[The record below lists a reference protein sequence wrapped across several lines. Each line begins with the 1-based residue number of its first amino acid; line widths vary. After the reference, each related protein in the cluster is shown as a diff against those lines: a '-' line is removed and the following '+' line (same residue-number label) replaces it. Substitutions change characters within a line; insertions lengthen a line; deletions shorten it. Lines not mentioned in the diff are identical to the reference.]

1 MKGISMRSLS
11 ILILLSACGDDSNIN
26 GNVEELITT
35 VTLDFVPMGG
45 GATISA
51 SFDDLDGDGGDPPTI
66 DPINLVAG
74 TTYTTAV
81 RFLNK
86 LETPPEEIT
95 DEVSDEGEDH
105 QVFFTGTAINGPAT
119 DQPAAPITHSYLDM
133 DINGFPL
140 GLSNR
145 LVAARGT
152 GTLIVT
158 LRHMPPINGNAV
170 KTADSAA
177 TVKASGFA
185 GLGGASDASVTF
197 TATVP

>member
-1 MKGISMRSLS
+1 MRSLLCIS
-11 ILILLSACGDDSNIN
+11 LLLSACGDDGHGH
-26 GNVEELITT
+26 GNEEEVITT
-35 VTLDFVPMGG
+35 VTLELVPMGG
-45 GATISA
+45 GATITA
-51 SFDDLDGDGGDPPTI
+51 SFDDPDGDGGDPPI
-66 DPINLVAG
+66 VDPVNLVAG

-119 DQPAAPITHSYLDM
+119 NQPTAPLTHSYLDM
-133 DINGFPL
+133 DSNGLPI

-145 LVAARGT
+145 LVVAPGT

-170 KTADSAA
+170 KTADAAA
-177 TVKASGFA
+177 TVKAAGFA
-185 GLGGASDASVTF
+185 TLGGTSDASVTF